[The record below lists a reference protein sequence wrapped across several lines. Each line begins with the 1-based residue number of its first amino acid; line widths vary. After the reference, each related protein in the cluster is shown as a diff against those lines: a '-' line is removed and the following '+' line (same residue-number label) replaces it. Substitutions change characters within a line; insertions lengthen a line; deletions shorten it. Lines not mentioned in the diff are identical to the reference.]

1 MRSFHEPV
9 LETSC
14 IIFTHILL
22 ARSQS
27 YNIQLTTVTESVECI
42 PATVCTE
49 EKKRKQELFS
59 T

>member
-1 MRSFHEPV
+1 MGNFHAPV

-22 ARSQS
+22 TRSQS
-27 YNIQLTTVTESVECI
+27 YSTQLTTLTESVECI